1 MNDYKGFNRFLS
13 NCFLWPV
20 KFIGAKQPQKILIK
34 IGIGQTPPGKKNSG
48 DLDIIIPH
56 DYIDLL
62 AKFNI
67 IQKDINHLNQFKQC
81 TLNIMKPLY
90 IEKINLQMQR
100 QWYLNY

>member
-1 MNDYKGFNRFLS
+1 MGLGLCRGKYELASPHILYEKNASVIS
-13 NCFLWPV
+13 N
-20 KFIGAKQPQKILIK
+20 
-34 IGIGQTPPGKKNSG
+34 
-48 DLDIIIPH
+48 
-56 DYIDLL
+56 Y
-62 AKFNI
+62 